1 MRLGP
6 KISAFDHHVA
16 AFYRQVKGVKGLS
29 RGGGLQERA
38 SEQDHMRL
46 RFIGQLCAA
55 LTLAAFLTGC
65 GSMGSMFADGDGKLD
80 NQPPEEI
87 YRKANDLLER
97 GSSAKAAA
105 LYERLDQLYPY
116 SEEGKKAMLLA
127 AVAYKKAGKSPE
139 AVAAARRYLAVH
151 PGTKDAA
158 QAQNIIAMAYFERMS
173 TPSRDQGETKKA
185 IKEMETLVRRYPDS
199 TYAAET
205 TRRIKLAQD
214 TLAASEMNVGR
225 YWQNK
230 GNYLAAVNRFKT
242 VVTDYQQTAH
252 VEEALMRLTECYLAL
267 GIVNEAQTAA
277 AILGRNYPQ
286 SQWYKDAYALL
297 QQSGSQPREDAG
309 SWMSRSW
316 KKVTSV
322 AG

>member
-1 MRLGP
+1 
-6 KISAFDHHVA
+6 
-16 AFYRQVKGVKGLS
+16 
-29 RGGGLQERA
+29 
-38 SEQDHMRL
+38 MRL
-46 RFIGQLCAA
+46 RLIGQLLAA
-55 LTLAAFLTGC
+55 VTLAAFVTGC
-65 GSMGSMFADGDGKLD
+65 GSMGSMFSGASDSKLD
-80 NQPPEEI
+80 SRPPDEI
-87 YRKANDLLER
+87 YKEANELLEK
-97 GSSAKAAA
+97 GSGEKAAA

-116 SEEGKKAMLLA
+116 SEEAKKAILMA
-127 AVAYKKAGKSPE
+127 AVAYKKAGKGPE

-151 PGTKDAA
+151 PGTKEAA
-158 QAQNIIAMAYFERMS
+158 QAQDIIATSYFDRMS

-185 IKEMETLVRRYPDS
+185 IQEMETLVRRYPDAE
-199 TYAAET
+199 YAAET
-205 TRRIKLAQD
+205 KKRIKLAQD

-225 YWQNK
+225 YWQKK

-252 VEEALMRLTECYLAL
+252 VEEALMRLTECYMAL
-267 GIVNEAQTAA
+267 GIVTEAQTAA
-277 AILGRNYPQ
+277 AILGHNFPD

-297 QQSGSQPREDAG
+297 QASGSAPREDSG

>member
-1 MRLGP
+1 
-6 KISAFDHHVA
+6 
-16 AFYRQVKGVKGLS
+16 
-29 RGGGLQERA
+29 
-38 SEQDHMRL
+38 MRL

-55 LTLAAFLTGC
+55 LTLAAFLSGC
-65 GSMGSMFADGDGKLD
+65 GSMGSMFTDSDTKLD
-80 NQPPEEI
+80 NRPPDEI
-87 YRKANDLLER
+87 YKEANELLEK
-97 GSSAKAAA
+97 GSSAKAAV

-116 SEEGKKAMLLA
+116 SDEGKRAMLLA
-127 AVAYKKAGKSPE
+127 AVAYKKAGKGPE

-158 QAQNIIAMAYFERMS
+158 QAQDIIATAYFDRMS

-185 IKEMETLVRRYPDS
+185 IQEMEALVRRYPDS
-199 TYAAET
+199 EYSVET
-205 TRRIKLAQD
+205 KRRIKLAQD

-225 YWQNK
+225 YWQKK

-267 GIVNEAQTAA
+267 GIVPEAQTAA
-277 AILGRNYPQ
+277 AILGKNYPEG
-286 SQWYKDAYALL
+286 QWYKDAYALL
-297 QQSGSQPREDAG
+297 QQSGSQPREDSG

-316 KKVTSV
+316 RKVTSV